1 MYTALIENVDK
12 LKVHWSA
19 QDRIYKS
26 VSVIIDFECGYDNVY
41 NNIDAS
47 DVIVVGDNDEAVA
60 QDGKGK
66 FEFTLTQYKDVNLT
80 DSITEND
87 ATSLGSKLYF
97 QLAMEN
103 PVSRLTYSLVGKSF
117 SCTIYWFLRNLI
129 GWYNQ
134 LFSKAWEN

>member
-1 MYTALIENVDK
+1 MNGFIC
-12 LKVHWSA
+12 A
-19 QDRIYKS
+19 Q
-26 VSVIIDFECGYDNVY
+26 CNYDNVY
-41 NNIDAS
+41 NEIEATN
-47 DVIVVGDNDEAVA
+47 VVVVGDNVEAVA

-117 SCTIYWFLRNLI
+117 LCTIYRFLRNLI
-129 GWYNQ
+129 G
-134 LFSKAWEN
+134 